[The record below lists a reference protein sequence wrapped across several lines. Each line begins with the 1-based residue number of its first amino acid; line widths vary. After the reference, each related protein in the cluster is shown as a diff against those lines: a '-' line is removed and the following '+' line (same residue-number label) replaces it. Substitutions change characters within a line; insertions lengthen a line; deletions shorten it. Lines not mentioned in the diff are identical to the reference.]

1 MADEQQKREA
11 FERHRAAALD
21 IFLAIFNAN
30 ADDVERLQAISW
42 FNDAFKDQHNGDAA
56 VAANHMVALF
66 FEISE
71 AKATGGTHL
80 TERQLKQRQAVL
92 EKLELQKQE
101 DAKRGAK
108 AKKRVRDVGSS
119 SSDVG
124 PASDVPAP
132 SDMPAPSDVPAPAVP
147 TVEGIL
153 VLVTFLRQ
161 FAAMSA
167 AEQCALLEKLQRQ

>member
-108 AKKRVRDVGSS
+108 AKKRVPWVVRRLMWVRL
-119 SSDVG
+119 
-124 PASDVPAP
+124 PMCLPRP
-132 SDMPAPSDVPAPAVP
+132 ICLPRPMCLP
-147 TVEGIL
+147 
-153 VLVTFLRQ
+153 
-161 FAAMSA
+161 
-167 AEQCALLEKLQRQ
+167 LQSRLWKVS